1 MKKLSIYY
9 GCHIVANIAL
19 LIIFSAYVEL
29 HLLSVLPVFLIV
41 LMFFQATLFK
51 TNAKNDTIG
60 DTAYSVG
67 NTVRLTEEEQECQY
81 SYLRHSFLFCV
92 PFEIPLIFFL
102 SSYWKLFGIIPYI
115 LAYIIGSIVFKLKK
129 GQEIQNR
136 IIKEKKELE
145 EQIKREEMG
154 LK

>member
-9 GCHIVANIAL
+9 GCHIVLNIVLL
-19 LIIFSAYVEL
+19 LIFTEHINL
-29 HLLSVLPVFLIV
+29 HILSVIPSFLII

-51 TNAKNDTIG
+51 ANAKNDTIG

-81 SYLRHSFLFCV
+81 SYLRHSFLFCI
-92 PFEIPLIFFL
+92 PFEIPLLFFL
-102 SSYWKLFGIIPYI
+102 SSYWKFLGLIPYI

-129 GQEIQNR
+129 GKDIQYR
-136 IIKEKKELE
+136 IIKEIKELE
-145 EQIKREEMG
+145 EQIRREEMG

>member
-9 GCHIVANIAL
+9 GCHIVVNIAL
-19 LIIFSAYVEL
+19 LIIFNAYIEL

-51 TNAKNDTIG
+51 ENAKNDTIG

-67 NTVRLTEEEQECQY
+67 NTVRLTEEEQAIQY

-102 SSYWKLFGIIPYI
+102 PSYWKLLGIIPYI

>member
-1 MKKLSIYY
+1 MKKVSIYY
-9 GCHIVANIAL
+9 ACHIVVNIAL
-19 LIIFSAYVEL
+19 LIIFSAHIEL

-41 LMFFQATLFK
+41 LMLFQTTFFKA
-51 TNAKNDTIG
+51 NAKNDTIG

-81 SYLRHSFLFCV
+81 SYLKNSFLVCI

-102 SSYWKLFGIIPYI
+102 PSYWKLFGIIPYV
-115 LAYIIGSIVFKLKK
+115 LAYIIGGIVFKLKK
-129 GQEIQNR
+129 GQEIQDR
-136 IIKEKKELE
+136 TIKEKKELE